1 MSEPSSPE
9 DAAGP
14 APDAALSSDGKPA
27 AARRRR
33 RGGGRRRAA
42 GDGSYS
48 PAATPD
54 GGASGP
60 SPAGPLPDD
69 EAVGDAAAE
78 APPPTAPSR
87 PAVDPVGFRP
97 FGLSDELLEGI
108 GAMGFV
114 QPTPIQEQTIPL
126 VLQGRDVVGT
136 SQTGSGKTAAFVL
149 PILHVMQPGEG
160 VRALVVT
167 PTRELARQ
175 IEEMAVP
182 LAQRKGFSVLAVY
195 GGVRIDAQIRRLQK
209 GVDLLAATP
218 GRLLDLKRRGNLD
231 LSHVRVLVLDE
242 ADRMLDMGFWP
253 DVRRIVQALP
263 KERQNLLFS
272 ATMSRGVLAVIRD
285 ALDRPVYVEVGATH
299 TPVETV
305 EQVVLPVNQD
315 QKTSLLVHYLTHH
328 DPTRTLVFC
337 RTKIRADR
345 VTHALERQGVNVT
358 AIHSDRDQAER
369 QQALDG
375 FRRGS
380 VDVLVA
386 TDIVARGIDVE
397 EISHVIN
404 YDVPESP
411 DDYIHRIGRTAR
423 AGAEGTA
430 VTLLSAEEGYLVKDI
445 EQLIGAEIERRDL
458 AGFAY
463 EERSIPLSSEL
474 PRRPGKLVYR
484 GGAQRAAKFGIR
496 HVKPRSRRRAA
507 G

>member
-1 MSEPSSPE
+1 MQ
-9 DAAGP
+9 AAHP
-14 APDAALSSDGKPA
+14 APSA
-27 AARRRR
+27 
-33 RGGGRRRAA
+33 
-42 GDGSYS
+42 
-48 PAATPD
+48 
-54 GGASGP
+54 
-60 SPAGPLPDD
+60 
-69 EAVGDAAAE
+69 
-78 APPPTAPSR
+78 R

-97 FGLSDELLEGI
+97 LGLSEVLLDGI

-149 PILHVMQPGEG
+149 PILNVMQAGEG

-175 IEEMAVP
+175 IEEMSVP
-182 LAQRKGFSVLAVY
+182 LAERRGFQVLAVY
-195 GGVRIDAQIRRLQK
+195 GGVRIDAQIKRLQK
-209 GVDLLAATP
+209 GVDLLVATP

-253 DVRRIVQALP
+253 DVRHIVQALP

-272 ATMSRGVLAVIRD
+272 ATMSRGVLSVIRD
-285 ALDRPVYVEVGATH
+285 ALDRPAYVEVGATH
-299 TPVETV
+299 VPVETV
-305 EQVVLPVNQD
+305 EQVLLPVNQD

-337 RTKIRADR
+337 RTKLRADR

-397 EISHVIN
+397 EISHVVN

-430 VTLLSAEEGYLVKDI
+430 VTLLSAEEGYLLKDI
-445 EQLIGAEIERRDL
+445 EQLIGAEIERHDL
-458 AGFAY
+458 PGFDY
-463 EERSIPLSSEL
+463 EERRIPLSSEL

-484 GGAQRAAKFGIR
+484 GGAQRAAKFGMR
-496 HVKPRSRRRAA
+496 HVKPRSRRRSA

>member
-1 MSEPSSPE
+1 MAEAASPG
-9 DAAGP
+9 AAGP
-14 APDAALSSDGKPA
+14 SPSDPRRAGASEGTP
-27 AARRRR
+27 RRRR
-33 RGGGRRRAA
+33 RGGRGRRPGGPRAGSGRLADAVSETKLTDTVAEPDADA
-42 GDGSYS
+42 GVRPPAR
-48 PAATPD
+48 PAAD
-54 GGASGP
+54 
-60 SPAGPLPDD
+60 PA
-69 EAVGDAAAE
+69 
-78 APPPTAPSR
+78 
-87 PAVDPVGFRP
+87 GFRP
-97 FGLSDELLEGI
+97 LGLSEILLEGI
-108 GAMGFV
+108 GAMGFA

-149 PILHVMQPGEG
+149 PVLEILEPGQG
-160 VRALVVT
+160 VRALIVT

-175 IEEMAVP
+175 IEEMAAP
-182 LAQRKGFSVLAVY
+182 LAKRRGFQVLAVY
-195 GGVRIDAQIRRLQK
+195 GGVRIEAQIDRLK
-209 GVDLLAATP
+209 RGVDLLVATP
-218 GRLLDLKRRGNLD
+218 GRLLDLKRRGDLD
-231 LSHVRVLVLDE
+231 LSRVRFLVLDE

-272 ATMSRGVLAVIRD
+272 ATMSRGILQVIRD
-285 ALDRPVYVEVGATH
+285 ALHRPVYVEVGATH
-299 TPVETV
+299 APVETV
-305 EQVVLPVNQD
+305 EQVVFPVNQD

-345 VTHALERQGVNVT
+345 VTRALERQGIRVT

-369 QQALDG
+369 QRALEG
-375 FRRGS
+375 FRRGD

-397 EISHVIN
+397 EISHVVN
-404 YDVPESP
+404 YDVPENP

-430 VTLLSAEEGYLVKDI
+430 VTILSAEEGYLLKDI
-445 EQLIGAEIERRDL
+445 EAQIGEPIERRDL
-458 AGFAY
+458 PGFDY
-463 EERSIPLSSEL
+463 DERSIPLSSEL

-484 GGAQRAAKFGIR
+484 GGAQRAAKFGLR
-496 HVKPRSRRRAA
+496 HVKPRARRRSS